1 MVLHRDGTV
10 SSDTFEG
17 VDSWR
22 NIIQISVGAD
32 VAIGLKADGTVE
44 MVDDRNTRYEVKNWT
59 NLVCIVCKFFGVVG
73 ITKEGEVLSILA
85 QP

>member
-1 MVLHRDGTV
+1 MVLHSNGTV

-17 VDSWR
+17 IDSWR

-44 MVDDRNTRYEVKNWT
+44 MVDKRRTRYKVKDWN
-59 NLVCIVCKFFGVVG
+59 NLVCIVCKFFSVVG
-73 ITKEGEVLSILA
+73 ITKEGEVLSLLA